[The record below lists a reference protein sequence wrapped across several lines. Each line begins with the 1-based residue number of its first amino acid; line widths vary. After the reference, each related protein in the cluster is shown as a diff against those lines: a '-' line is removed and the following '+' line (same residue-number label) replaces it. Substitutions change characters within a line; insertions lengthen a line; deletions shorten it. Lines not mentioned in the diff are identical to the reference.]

1 MIYAGGEDFRVA
13 EGNEYIQLTAK
24 SFDEGADP
32 ATYDKSFFR
41 FRASGSGILT
51 VSARATN
58 GSGQPERNIYVAVGG
73 SADEVTVG
81 TVQEGVY
88 NAGSFTKLDQSFT
101 WNITANNGDSITI
114 FANNALR
121 VGEITWTPAE

>member
-1 MIYAGGEDFRVA
+1 M
-13 EGNEYIQLTAK
+13 
-24 SFDEGADP
+24 
-32 ATYDKSFFR
+32 
-41 FRASGSGILT
+41 T

-121 VGEITWTPAE
+121 VGEVTWTPAE